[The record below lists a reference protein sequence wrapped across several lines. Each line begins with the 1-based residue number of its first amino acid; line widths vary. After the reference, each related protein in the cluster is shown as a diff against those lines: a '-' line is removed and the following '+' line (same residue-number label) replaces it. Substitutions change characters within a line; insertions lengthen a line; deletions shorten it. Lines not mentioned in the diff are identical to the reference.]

1 MILSIIKVRSPG
13 RMRITSDT
21 FHAYL
26 KCPTKCW
33 LRAAG
38 EPALGSAYAEWVTSQ
53 NESYRATEL
62 ERLLSETPKGEA
74 AVSPP
79 AESLKAARWSLAANV
94 VVNARITNFVLD
106 SELQAVQRAPS
117 EGRGRRPQL
126 IPIRFVFKN
135 KLGDDDKLLLAFDAF
150 GLSKVT
156 QREIDFG
163 KIIHATH

>member
-1 MILSIIKVRSPG
+1 
-13 RMRITSDT
+13 MRISSDL
-21 FHAYL
+21 FNAFL

-38 EPALGSAYAEWVTSQ
+38 EPASGNAYAEWMTSQ
-53 NESYRATEL
+53 NGSYRATEL
-62 ERLLSETPKGEA
+62 ERVLSEIPKGTV

-79 AESLKAARWSLAANV
+79 PENLKGTRWRLAANLAV
-94 VVNARITNFVLD
+94 HARMSTYVLD
-106 SELQAVQRAPS
+106 SELHVVERAPFK
-117 EGRGRRPQL
+117 GRGGLPQL

-163 KIIHATH
+163 KIIHATTIAH